1 MDNLSNHSWPW
12 CLCQVLMTQNRQH
25 QCPLSRRFSN
35 HGHTVQYMLRY
46 PHIYC
51 QQQIDQQR
59 AYEVDHPAEC
69 HDFGDRGHLLSC
81 DSIESVEHVE
91 TFAMVAGGQQW
102 SLRPGHTAASCLS
115 ASVSKFSELGCD
127 TYKSTSYSTI
137 SQLRWRS
144 WLGHWSCGTDNR
156 RSAPPST
163 KCCPSRAWPWTSSYD
178 DLQRGVNR
186 LEPPLP
192 TPHR

>member
-1 MDNLSNHSWPW
+1 
-12 CLCQVLMTQNRQH
+12 MTQNRQH

-81 DSIESVEHVE
+81 DSIESVEHLE
-91 TFAMVAGGQQW
+91 TREERHLRWLREANNDPYDQDIPQPHVFQPVFPSFR
-102 SLRPGHTAASCLS
+102 SLAATHT
-115 ASVSKFSELGCD
+115 
-127 TYKSTSYSTI
+127 
-137 SQLRWRS
+137 SQL
-144 WLGHWSCGTDNR
+144 
-156 RSAPPST
+156 AIPQYP
-163 KCCPSRAWPWTSSYD
+163 SYD
-178 DLQRGVNR
+178 EDLG
-186 LEPPLP
+186 
-192 TPHR
+192 